1 MQNTSADKNGQK
13 LAYRLKQF
21 KDKAEK
27 VDARDISIF
36 LRKII
41 ERKSFDLAT
50 LENFEDLAGNLFE
63 LLLKNKKSVCI
74 VKSSDPT
81 DEAIKNSGKLRT
93 LYRTTNFIQDET
105 GQYTLFLGFPFIE
118 GFLHDNLTYIRA
130 PLVLFPVTLELEKTK
145 KPTGWYIH
153 QDQDRTPTVNKA
165 LFSFLK
171 SKGYT
176 EFLENLED
184 KFTELFEKILD
195 EDLPDFQSKFIM
207 GLYEILDS
215 FGFRYNK
222 DFQDK
227 IVSLTS
233 IKKDDMINLEKNGL
247 HIKNSV
253 ILGIFQQGN
262 SAISA
267 DYDIL
272 IAKALNGYDE
282 QGIIDDL
289 LETSSEENQWDSSSS
304 KEAEEIDLDRVPDR
318 DLNTILPSDSSQDE
332 VLLAS
337 QTQECTVVR
346 GPPGTGKSQVIAN
359 LIANALSKNQRVLVV
374 CQKRAA
380 LDVVAQ
386 RLEKEGLGDYISLIE
401 DSNRDKSTLYRRLSR
416 FLESEVSRHEAIQNT
431 MDVNFTSGDIDKLVE
446 KQSSLVRALSKPYFG
461 GITIHQL
468 YVSITTNYV
477 PKLNLR
483 GIADKL
489 TINEL
494 DQLLSI
500 IPLIQQSSIR
510 FSVVNHPWFS
520 RKDLSNF
527 SSLEQRQFSENLDK
541 LLGLSEKEMFDM
553 NMQKLTRLDTSIHI
567 LKTKTGF
574 FSSFNKEKKEAIQFT
589 EEILKRKLEK
599 NENLDQITEKTQS
612 ELSLRNGLEIL
623 RSVLKDDFING
634 LKSESLE
641 RIKDFVL
648 ALKNTLNDIT
658 DIQALDS
665 KIRDLNDTQK
675 AIISLCAADFTTHHV
690 PWEQLVKDEVYAHW
704 IDYIQKENPILQGNP
719 FESYIQQKNRLKE
732 LLFNKRGLLKRKLV
746 AELQLKIRS
755 IPKYKRKSPEEIK
768 WSKFTS
774 DVGKQRKLK
783 PLRRLFEEYR
793 EILLSIAPCWLMTPQ
808 AVSEVFP
815 LERSLFD
822 LIVYDEASQCPVEES
837 IPSLYRGKRIVIAG
851 DEKQLRPFDLFRMK
865 NETDEQDEDEPISSE
880 SLFILA
886 KRFYNFRPL
895 YWHYRS

>member
-304 KEAEEIDLDRVPDR
+304 KEAEEIDL
-318 DLNTILPSDSSQDE
+318 TGF
-332 VLLAS
+332 
-337 QTQECTVVR
+337 QT
-346 GPPGTGKSQVIAN
+346 GTSIQ
-359 LIANALSKNQRVLVV
+359 S
-374 CQKRAA
+374 CQ
-380 LDVVAQ
+380 
-386 RLEKEGLGDYISLIE
+386 
-401 DSNRDKSTLYRRLSR
+401 
-416 FLESEVSRHEAIQNT
+416 AIQVKT
-431 MDVNFTSGDIDKLVE
+431 
-446 KQSSLVRALSKPYFG
+446 
-461 GITIHQL
+461 
-468 YVSITTNYV
+468 
-477 PKLNLR
+477 
-483 GIADKL
+483 
-489 TINEL
+489 
-494 DQLLSI
+494 
-500 IPLIQQSSIR
+500 R
-510 FSVVNHPWFS
+510 FFLP
-520 RKDLSNF
+520 
-527 SSLEQRQFSENLDK
+527 
-541 LLGLSEKEMFDM
+541 
-553 NMQKLTRLDTSIHI
+553 
-567 LKTKTGF
+567 
-574 FSSFNKEKKEAIQFT
+574 
-589 EEILKRKLEK
+589 
-599 NENLDQITEKTQS
+599 
-612 ELSLRNGLEIL
+612 
-623 RSVLKDDFING
+623 
-634 LKSESLE
+634 
-641 RIKDFVL
+641 
-648 ALKNTLNDIT
+648 
-658 DIQALDS
+658 
-665 KIRDLNDTQK
+665 
-675 AIISLCAADFTTHHV
+675 
-690 PWEQLVKDEVYAHW
+690 
-704 IDYIQKENPILQGNP
+704 
-719 FESYIQQKNRLKE
+719 
-732 LLFNKRGLLKRKLV
+732 
-746 AELQLKIRS
+746 
-755 IPKYKRKSPEEIK
+755 
-768 WSKFTS
+768 
-774 DVGKQRKLK
+774 LK
-783 PLRRLFEEYR
+783 PKSVRL
-793 EILLSIAPCWLMTPQ
+793 
-808 AVSEVFP
+808 
-815 LERSLFD
+815 
-822 LIVYDEASQCPVEES
+822 
-837 IPSLYRGKRIVIAG
+837 
-851 DEKQLRPFDLFRMK
+851 
-865 NETDEQDEDEPISSE
+865 
-880 SLFILA
+880 
-886 KRFYNFRPL
+886 
-895 YWHYRS
+895 